1 LTESGKMEIEQIKD
15 LYLEVLET
23 VGYQGEAQKYAQT
36 MIQAAIIQATKN
48 LTADLG
54 PETKGRLTRAAENNN
69 LEVMVAIY
77 EQEYGRE
84 RIREEIKQEAVAI
97 LRLMMARVELSLNR
111 EQKEK
116 IETLKKKFELV

>member
-1 LTESGKMEIEQIKD
+1 MTESGKMEIEQIKD

-23 VGYQGEAQKYAQT
+23 VGYQGDSQQYANE
-36 MIQAAIIQATKN
+36 MMGMAIIQATKN

-54 PETKGRLTRAAENNN
+54 LETKDRLTRAAENNN

-84 RIREEIKQEAVAI
+84 RIREEIKQEVVAI